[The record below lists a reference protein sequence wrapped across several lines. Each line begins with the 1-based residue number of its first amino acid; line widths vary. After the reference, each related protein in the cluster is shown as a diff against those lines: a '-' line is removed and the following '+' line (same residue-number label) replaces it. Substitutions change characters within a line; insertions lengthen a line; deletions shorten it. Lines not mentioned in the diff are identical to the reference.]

1 MSIAI
6 KVDLQKAKQK
16 LSRESMTR
24 GKIAVASKILLDNE
38 QYIPLRGGD
47 LRASGRIVGQG
58 DAVVYGTVYARA
70 QFYGSNGIVT
80 FRRYTTPGTGK
91 RWDQVATSK
100 HAEEWARE
108 FVKGMGL

>member
-16 LSRESMTR
+16 LSNESMTR

-38 QYIPLRGGD
+38 QYIPLRGGE

-58 DAVVYGTVYARA
+58 DAVVYGTV
-70 QFYGSNGIVT
+70 
-80 FRRYTTPGTGK
+80 
-91 RWDQVATSK
+91 
-100 HAEEWARE
+100 
-108 FVKGMGL
+108 

>member
-16 LSRESMTR
+16 LSSESMTR
-24 GKIAVASKILLDNE
+24 GKIAVASQILLDNE

-70 QFYGSNGIVT
+70 QFYGLNGIVT

-91 RWDQVATSK
+91 RWDQVATHN
-100 HAEEWARE
+100 HAEEWARA

>member
-1 MSIAI
+1 MNIAI

-16 LSRESMTR
+16 LSNESMTR

-38 QYIPLRGGD
+38 QYIPLRGGE

-70 QFYGSNGIVT
+70 QFYGQTALSPLGDIPLQVQENDGIKLLLVNMLKNGL
-80 FRRYTTPGTGK
+80 
-91 RWDQVATSK
+91 
-100 HAEEWARE
+100 E
-108 FVKGMGL
+108 LL

>member
-6 KVDLQKAKQK
+6 KVDLQKAKHK

-38 QYIPLRGGD
+38 QYIPLRGGE

-80 FRRYTTPGTGK
+80 YTTPGTGK

-100 HAEEWARE
+100 HAEEWARA

>member
-6 KVDLQKAKQK
+6 KVDLQRAKQK
-16 LSRESMTR
+16 LSSESMTR

-38 QYIPLRGGD
+38 QYIPLRGGK

-58 DAVVYGTVYARA
+58 DAVDGTVYARA

-80 FRRYTTPGTGK
+80 FRRYTTPGTGR
-91 RWDQVATSK
+91 RWDQVATRN